1 MPRRRRAWRTASC
14 LLLLSQLVACRDRTS
29 FIGRSSGDT
38 LWVGVA
44 VGLTSPERYVNVFE
58 GVQMALDH
66 LNQQR
71 PSGSAPLAMRRPPA
85 DAKSAI
91 AVAAAF
97 RDDPSVIGV
106 VGHTESAATISAA
119 AVYADRENG
128 GKRAIVA
135 VSPTAGAPGVTLSS
149 EWVFRVC
156 PTSSEQARAL
166 ARFFAETLH
175 VKRAA
180 VLYRNEASGIDI
192 LRGFKDEFS
201 ARGGVVS
208 ERDPFTEDI
217 IEFDAYAR
225 RIVKNG
231 TPGVVIAG
239 NTTEERPLMRAL
251 RKAGTVPA
259 ALGTNPP
266 EAGDSASQNDLRGMR
281 FVQLFSASHPS
292 TPEGSKF
299 VVAFRQR
306 TGREADR
313 WGALG
318 YDAAMLIGL
327 ASQSQ
332 GGDRRKIRDW
342 IAEVGRSRPAY
353 AGVTGSI
360 KFDEHRDPVNKQVR
374 VAEAGQ

>member
-1 MPRRRRAWRTASC
+1 MGALS
-14 LLLLSQLVACRDRTS
+14 LLLLCSQLVACSDARPSARA
-29 FIGRSSGDT
+29 RSGDT

-58 GVQMALDH
+58 GVQIALDQ

-71 PSGSAPLAMRRPPA
+71 PAGSAPLAMRRAPA
-85 DAKSAI
+85 EAKSAV

-97 RDDPSVIGV
+97 RNDPSVIGV

-128 GKRAIVA
+128 GRRAIVA
-135 VSPTAGAPGVTLSS
+135 VSPTAGAPGVTQAS

-166 ARFFAETLH
+166 ARYFADSLG

-180 VLYRNEASGIDI
+180 VLYRNEPSGTDI
-192 LRGFKDEFS
+192 LRAFTEEFS
-201 ARGGVVS
+201 AKGGVVS

-217 IEFDAYAR
+217 TEFDAYAR
-225 RIVKNG
+225 RMLQTG
-231 TPGVVIAG
+231 ATGAVIAG
-239 NTTEERPLMRAL
+239 NTTEERPFLRAL
-251 RKAGTVPA
+251 RKAGRVPA
-259 ALGTNPP
+259 VLGTNPP
-266 EAGDSASQNDLRGMR
+266 EAGDSASANDLRGMR

-292 TPEGSKF
+292 TPEGAKF
-299 VVAFRQR
+299 IVAFRQR

-327 ASQSQ
+327 ASQQ
-332 GGDRRKIRDW
+332 VGGDRRKIRDW
-342 IAEVGRSRPAY
+342 IAGVGRARPPY
-353 AGVTGSI
+353 AGATGSI
-360 KFDEHRDPVNKQVR
+360 GFDEHRDPVNKHVR

>member
-1 MPRRRRAWRTASC
+1 MPRRRLAWRTVTS
-14 LLLLSQLVACRDRTS
+14 LLLLSQLVACSDRIS
-29 FIGRSSGDT
+29 LNGRSSGDT

-58 GVQMALDH
+58 GVQLALDQ

-71 PSGSAPLAMRRPPA
+71 PSGSAPLAMRRPPS
-85 DAKSAI
+85 DAKSAV

-119 AVYADRENG
+119 AVYADREND

-135 VSPTAGAPGVTLSS
+135 VSPTAGAPGVTKAS

-166 ARFFAETLH
+166 ARYFADSLSI
-175 VKRAA
+175 KRAA
-180 VLYRNEASGIDI
+180 VLYRNEPSGIDI
-192 LRGFKDEFS
+192 LNAFSDEFRS
-201 ARGGVVS
+201 RGGVVS

-217 IEFDAYAR
+217 TEFDAYAR
-225 RIVKNG
+225 RIVKTG
-231 TPGVVIAG
+231 TTGAVIAG
-239 NTTEERPLMRAL
+239 NTTEERPFLRAL
-251 RKAGTVPA
+251 RRTGTVPA
-259 ALGTNPP
+259 VLGTNPP
-266 EAGDSASQNDLRGMR
+266 ESGDSASQNDLRGMR
-281 FVQLFSASHPS
+281 FVQLFSAAHPS
-292 TPEGSKF
+292 TPEGFKF
-299 VVAFRQR
+299 VAAFKQR
-306 TGREADR
+306 TGHEADR

-342 IAEVGRSRPAY
+342 IAAVGRTRPAY
-353 AGVTGSI
+353 AGATGSI
-360 KFDEHRDPVNKQVR
+360 AFDEHRDPVNKQVR

>member
-1 MPRRRRAWRTASC
+1 VARREWRALV
-14 LLLLSQLVACRDRTS
+14 LLLLSAQLAACGDRASSSST
-29 FIGRSSGDT
+29 SSGDT

-58 GVQMALDH
+58 GVQMALDQ
-66 LNQQR
+66 LNQSR
-71 PSGSAPLAMRRPPA
+71 PSGSAPLAMRRAPI
-85 DAKSAI
+85 DAKSAV

-97 RDDPSVIGV
+97 RDDPAVIGV

-119 AVYADRENG
+119 AVYADRENE

-135 VSPTAGAPGVTLSS
+135 VSPTAGAPGVTRAS

-166 ARFFAETLH
+166 ARFFADSLH

-180 VLYRNEASGIDI
+180 VLYRNEPSGIDI
-192 LRGFKDEFS
+192 LRAFTEEFNS
-201 ARGGVVS
+201 KGGVVS

-217 IEFDAYAR
+217 IDFDAYAR
-225 RIVKNG
+225 RIVKTG
-231 TPGVVIAG
+231 ASGAVIAG
-239 NTTEERPLMRAL
+239 NTTEERPFLRAL
-251 RKAGTVPA
+251 RKAGQAPA
-259 ALGTNPP
+259 VLGTNPP
-266 EAGDSASQNDLRGMR
+266 EAVDTASANDLRGMR
-281 FVQLFSASHPS
+281 FVQLFSAAHPS
-292 TPEGSKF
+292 TTEGTKF
-299 VVAFRQR
+299 VAAFKKR

-313 WGALG
+313 WSALG

-327 ASQSQ
+327 ASQSE

-342 IAEVGRSRPAY
+342 IAGVGRTRPAY
-353 AGVTGSI
+353 AGATGSI
-360 KFDEHRDPVNKQVR
+360 GFDEHRDPVNKQVR